1 MTTAEEQEPG
11 GSMALSPPDPAD
23 PDMDNQYLAPWED
36 LQGRGVAADPD
47 RPTDRQMAARAR
59 DHLYT

>member
-1 MTTAEEQEPG
+1 MTTTKEQEPG

-23 PDMDNQYLAPWED
+23 LGMDNHYLDPWED
-36 LQGRGVAADPD
+36 LQRRGVAADTD